1 MAEVFIID
9 DDASM
14 CEMLAN
20 LVGRLGH
27 EARYAQTLKEGLE
40 EILSHRFDV
49 VMLDVMMPDGNGLD
63 LLPQIRATP
72 QAPEVVII
80 TGAGD
85 PDSAEIAIKNGA
97 WDYIQKPLSPK
108 KMILPLTRVL
118 KYRDDLKKI
127 QTPAFV
133 LKRGNIIGDGPR
145 MKACLEATTLAANSE
160 ANVLL
165 TGETGT
171 GKELFARAIH
181 ENSPRAHRN
190 FIIVDC
196 ASLTETLAES
206 ALFGHEKGAYTGAV
220 AAREGLV
227 KQADGGTLFLDEI
240 GELSLSLQKILLRI
254 LQEHRYRPLG
264 GKEERESN
272 FRLVAATN
280 RDLRDMIDKGLFRQ
294 DLFYRIQ
301 SVNIQLPPIRE
312 HKEDIRDLA
321 IHHIKVLCERYGVGM
336 KGLSPEL
343 LDLLESYLWPGNV
356 REMVNSLEHTIISAI
371 QEPILLPQHMPNHIR
386 IDVARAS
393 IDRRTEEKPIAEEAA
408 LEITEGISGSSFPD
422 LRTLLEQVEK
432 HYCETLMHKVRGN
445 VPEACRISGLS
456 RTRLYERLKKYGI
469 RRTYSSDD

>member
-1 MAEVFIID
+1 
-9 DDASM
+9 
-14 CEMLAN
+14 
-20 LVGRLGH
+20 
-27 EARYAQTLKEGLE
+27 
-40 EILSHRFDV
+40 
-49 VMLDVMMPDGNGLD
+49 
-63 LLPQIRATP
+63 
-72 QAPEVVII
+72 
-80 TGAGD
+80 
-85 PDSAEIAIKNGA
+85 
-97 WDYIQKPLSPK
+97 
-108 KMILPLTRVL
+108 MILPLTRVL

-127 QTPAFV
+127 QAPAFV
-133 LKRGNIIGDGPR
+133 LKRDKIIGDGPG
-145 MKACLEATTLAANSE
+145 MKACLEALALAAHSE
-160 ANVLL
+160 ANALL

-171 GKELFARAIH
+171 GKDLFARAIH
-181 ENSPRAHRN
+181 ENSPRVDHS
-190 FIIVDC
+190 FVVVDC

-280 RDLRDMIDKGLFRQ
+280 RDLQDMIDKGTFRQ
-294 DLFYRIQ
+294 DLFYRVQ
-301 SVNIQLPPIRE
+301 SVNIQLPPLRK

-321 IHHIKVLCERYGVGM
+321 IHHIKVFCERYGVGM

-343 LDLLESYLWPGNV
+343 LDLLESYSWPGNV
-356 REMVNSLEHTIISAI
+356 RELVTSLEHAVISAI
-371 QEPILLPQHMPNHIR
+371 KEPILLPQHMPNRIR
-386 IDVARAS
+386 IDVTRAS
-393 IDRRTEEKPIAEEAA
+393 IDRRTEDKPSAEETAF
-408 LEITEGISGSSFPD
+408 EITDEISESAFPD

-432 HYCETLMHKVRGN
+432 RYCETLMHEVRGN

-469 RRTYSSDD
+469 RRTYSSDDWDSPENGTKSHNR